1 MQALHPHPSGTLH
14 TSSACLVGPCSPGKN
29 SQTLSFA
36 RSLRW
41 ESRFC
46 PCSCVQKVRPS
57 GYEYIRHLHLQEE
70 RTSFL
75 A

>member
-1 MQALHPHPSGTLH
+1 MQALHPRPSGALH
-14 TSSACLVGPCSPGKN
+14 TGSACWVGPGGSGKN
-29 SQTLSFA
+29 GQTLSFA

-46 PCSCVQKVRPS
+46 PCGCVQKVRPG
-57 GYEYIRHLHLQEE
+57 GYEYIWHLHLQEE
-70 RTSFL
+70 RTSSP